1 MADTPE
7 PEAPAGPPPILR
19 AGAEWRGVLVLPGPG
34 RIDGCVRGEVVA
46 EGPVWIGETGVV
58 EADLSAESVVVAGRV
73 EGDIRASS
81 RIELLATAEV
91 RGGLRAPSLTLAEG
105 SLVNGCC
112 RTEPQPDAGSDEAGG
127 PAPGASS
134 RGPGAS

>member
-1 MADTPE
+1 MADAPE
-7 PEAPAGPPPILR
+7 QAAPAGPAPILR

-73 EGDIRASS
+73 EGDIRAST

-91 RGGLRAPSLTLAEG
+91 RGSLRAPSLALAEG
-105 SLVNGCC
+105 SLVNGSC
-112 RTEPQPDAGSDEAGG
+112 RIEPAAGPASSEPSGS
-127 PAPGASS
+127 APGASS
-134 RGPGAS
+134 GAP